1 MAFASVRK
9 SRAPQDEIKVNEFLQ
24 NKNKSI
30 GKVYLYMG
38 IGLAI
43 SAIVSIVVGA
53 LFAGWFTN
61 FGRIDW
67 AGEVP
72 DTAIFTYVGVL
83 IASYII
89 MFIDS
94 LVITHR
100 AYSDK
105 KSLWVPYILYTIL
118 MGVFLSSF
126 LIAGIDFYTLG
137 EAFGISGLVFVI
149 MGLIGYYSKSNLNVL
164 GMIAAGA
171 LLCLLLGGAFWFVLW
186 LINPAAF
193 YIYNVIVSIA
203 VMAFLLIL
211 VAVDTYN
218 IKNILQNS
226 AGKNMP
232 LYCAFKM
239 YTDFI
244 AIFVRILYFL
254 ALIKGNN
261 RK

>member
-9 SRAPQDEIKVNEFLQ
+9 SRAPQDETKVNEFLQ

-38 IGLAI
+38 IG
-43 SAIVSIVVGA
+43 VVGA

-83 IASYII
+83 VASYII

-105 KSLWVPYILYTIL
+105 KSLWVPYIL
-118 MGVFLSSF
+118 
-126 LIAGIDFYTLG
+126 
-137 EAFGISGLVFVI
+137 
-149 MGLIGYYSKSNLNVL
+149 
-164 GMIAAGA
+164 
-171 LLCLLLGGAFWFVLW
+171 
-186 LINPAAF
+186 
-193 YIYNVIVSIA
+193 
-203 VMAFLLIL
+203 
-211 VAVDTYN
+211 
-218 IKNILQNS
+218 
-226 AGKNMP
+226 
-232 LYCAFKM
+232 
-239 YTDFI
+239 
-244 AIFVRILYFL
+244 
-254 ALIKGNN
+254 
-261 RK
+261 